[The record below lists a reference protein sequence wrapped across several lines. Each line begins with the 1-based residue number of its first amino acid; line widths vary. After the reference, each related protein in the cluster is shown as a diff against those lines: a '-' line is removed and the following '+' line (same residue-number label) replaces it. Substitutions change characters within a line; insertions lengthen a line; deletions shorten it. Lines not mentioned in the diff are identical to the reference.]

1 MRSISV
7 DQPCLE
13 IILWLQWRQNPGK
26 LASLLRKRPL
36 VDSETCSS
44 RPLVTD
50 SDVGNSCNDTYHCY
64 HRRVCIG
71 SMRLLSAL
79 WLDLINLWICVCCR
93 LYWKC
98 SPEDQDHYPWLPMS
112 KMPQPVCMICT
123 SFGHSAW
130 LGRVVSMLDS
140 GAEGPGFKLQPR
152 HCWVSLRQTVHTHR
166 ASVHQAVTLVAAL
179 LKVCEGNCR
188 PGGE

>member
-71 SMRLLSAL
+71 TQEVCDCCQRCDWTWLIYEYAFVVGCIDSAVL
-79 WLDLINLWICVCCR
+79 KTKTITLDCPCLKCHNQFAWFVLPSVILRGSVEWLACR
-93 LYWKC
+93 IQAQKGLGSNC
-98 SPEDQDHYPWLPMS
+98 SRD
-112 KMPQPVCMICT
+112 
-123 SFGHSAW
+123 
-130 LGRVVSMLDS
+130 
-140 GAEGPGFKLQPR
+140 
-152 HCWVSLRQTVHTHR
+152 TV
-166 ASVHQAVTLVAAL
+166 
-179 LKVCEGNCR
+179 G
-188 PGGE
+188 